1 MAVKIKKGPAK
12 KIPKG
17 TTSGTKSGPSVAK
30 AKSDKAKVAAVPRD
44 LVTPE
49 VAKEVTAAEGILG
62 RVANLSEGGLSKE
75 IQKYSKRADRFARES
90 VNAGAIALVC
100 AWACGKLLNAAK
112 EKLGHGSFGKW
123 RSEHLVPE
131 FMSERTTVRYMQ
143 LAARCHD
150 VNALLEWSPGLRQA
164 YIACGVLPDPGEVD
178 ATEEEAQKIEVPKK
192 QVLMTSLGDV
202 QRNLRLFERNLQ
214 QFEGSKEKLDE
225 DEKAQLKLMRIEIEN
240 FATRILKLL
249 A

>member
-1 MAVKIKKGPAK
+1 MAVKIKKGVAK
-12 KIPKG
+12 KIPKAR
-17 TTSGTKSGPSVAK
+17 TPGTKSSPAIAK
-30 AKSDKAKVAAVPRD
+30 AKSDKAKVAVEPPD

-49 VAKEVTAAEGILG
+49 VTKELAAAEGVLA
-62 RVANLSEGGLSKE
+62 RVADLSGAGLGKE
-75 IQKYSKRADRFARES
+75 IQKYSKRADLFAREAVS
-90 VNAGAIALVC
+90 AGATALVC
-100 AWACGKLLNAAK
+100 AWTCGKLLNAAK
-112 EKLGHGSFGKW
+112 EKFGHGSFGKW